1 MDKNEQAAAIILE
14 LGGPARDLFREFTHQ
29 DYVNG
34 GVIAG
39 QQVGPVTFIIASLA
53 QTFAP
58 LSEEVRL
65 QALNELMTLHR
76 RPGER
81 IDELQSRFRVLR
93 HRAQSQGAGLAM
105 S

>member
-1 MDKNEQAAAIILE
+1 M
-14 LGGPARDLFREFTHQ
+14 
-29 DYVNG
+29 NG

-58 LSEEVRL
+58 LGEEVRL
-65 QALNELMTLHR
+65 QALNELMTFHR

-105 S
+105 SWEGYSWMMLKACGVGPTQLI